1 MVEIPRTRINGQFGH
16 GEEFSAD
23 SIATLHLRSSKF
35 FEVGVEG
42 FRPVNIIYIMY
53 VYIIYIY
60 IYNLYIYMHIIYI
73 YTYYVYI
80 YIMGVSQ
87 NRWFITENPCKLD
100 DN

>member
-1 MVEIPRTRINGQFGH
+1 MVEIPRNRINGQFGH

-60 IYNLYIYMHIIYI
+60 NVYIYMHIIYI
-73 YTYYVYI
+73 YILCIYI
-80 YIMGVSQ
+80 YNGGI
-87 NRWFITENPCKLD
+87 PK
-100 DN
+100 